1 MAKSRKQPATAGNQ
15 EDLDSRDARKDAREI
30 SETESDNRTN
40 SSGNPDNEVGPQTD
54 ESPLSRPKGMD
65 AWFFYYQKLSTMQ
78 EIIQQLISKA
88 GLSQDQATKAIQVI
102 GQFVKD
108 KYPMAGGYVD
118 NFLGKGGA
126 DKTDGNPL
134 KNFLG

>member
-1 MAKSRKQPATAGNQ
+1 MAKSKKQPVKPEKEERFDFQESREKSLVNADSDAGMS
-15 EDLDSRDARKDAREI
+15 SRSSGEKN
-30 SETESDNRTN
+30 ETEQDME
-40 SSGNPDNEVGPQTD
+40 DV
-54 ESPLSRPKGMD
+54 PLSRPKGMD
-65 AWFFYYQKLSTMQ
+65 AWLFHCQKLFTMQ
-78 EIIQQLISKA
+78 EIIQQLINKA

-118 NFLGKGGA
+118 NFLGKGGGEKGA
-126 DKTDGNPL
+126 GNPL